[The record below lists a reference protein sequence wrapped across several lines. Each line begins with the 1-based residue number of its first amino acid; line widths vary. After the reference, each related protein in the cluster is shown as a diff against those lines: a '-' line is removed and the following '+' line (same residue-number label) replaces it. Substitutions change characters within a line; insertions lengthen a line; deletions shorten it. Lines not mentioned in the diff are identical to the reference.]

1 MMANHKEH
9 WTYLLI
15 LLGCYLSLACDKNRV
30 FEQYQGM
37 DDLKWAISDTVSFE
51 FTSLTS
57 DTVTSSI
64 GVKYNDRFVFHNLY
78 VRYLLKDSLG
88 NQLQDSLINILL
100 FDPKTGKP
108 LGDGYGNVFTLFDTL
123 PLVHL
128 QENQGLKVQLIQ
140 YMRKE
145 QLDGIEA
152 VGLKIL
158 RR

>member
-1 MMANHKEH
+1 MKANHKEH

-15 LLGCYLSLACDKNRV
+15 LFGCYLSTACDRDRV

-51 FTSLTS
+51 LVPLAS
-57 DTVTSSI
+57 DTVISSI
-64 GVKYNDRFVFHNLY
+64 GVKYNDRFAFHNLY

-100 FDPKTGKP
+100 FEPKTGKP
-108 LGDGYGNVFTLFDTL
+108 LGSGYGNVFTLFDTL
-123 PLVHL
+123 PLLHL
-128 QENQGLKVQLIQ
+128 HESQGLKVQLIQ

-152 VGLKIL
+152 VGLKII